1 MPPAQGIGQS
11 SVDGAPSGR
20 PKRRTVRV
28 VRGVRAVL
36 FRRYTLQEDMK
47 NNSPKVKIPA
57 SFRVQ
62 SRAQARVVART
73 GLALGVSTA
82 ALMPVAVA
90 QSGEAA
96 VLAPVQIVD
105 TVIDP
110 NPNAEPGVPYKAK
123 TSGDARHTRPLAET
137 PQTITVLTQ
146 QQLLD
151 TGRSDLRDIL
161 RAQPGITLGTGENGN
176 AFGDR
181 YIIRG
186 QEARS
191 DVFVDGLR
199 DPGMTVRE
207 SFAVEQL
214 EITKGPSSTFAG
226 RGATGGAVNAVT
238 KQATT
243 DVDFTKLSAGI
254 GSDSYRRLTAD
265 TNYVLTDTAAIRVN
279 LLHGYQDV
287 PDRAPA
293 DRERNGVA
301 LSFNLKPTDR
311 LDITADYYHLDAL
324 DKPDLGSWLVNGKP
338 QTGIPVY
345 AQSGDFLES
354 SVDTYTLRATYQV
367 NPAVRVTNLTRYGT
381 TDNGYV
387 ATSARATTTH
397 ATNPA
402 GVYDTV
408 ALGTHQG
415 WQQVEYFANQTNV
428 FVDQDIAGMKHEFIF
443 GLEYTDH
450 SVLNGVYSI
459 TNGSNCVTTGRSGDP
474 RNSACITDAS
484 GNYLSGLDSVLN
496 RQAVRGNADIDW
508 NVKTISL
515 SAMDTVDLNDEW
527 TAFAGLRHDRFD
539 YRTVTGSTTKTVWKL
554 EDGLWNGHL
563 GLTWKF
569 RPDANVY
576 LTYSTASDFNG
587 GESDVTSCDYGGI
600 CVPSTGPSGTL
611 STAERQ
617 ALFADS
623 GPELSENIELGTK
636 WNVNHGHMLA
646 TAALFQVTKSDVMEV
661 LNGATY
667 TDIGSINSGKYR
679 IRGVELSLV
688 GELTPKLSG
697 QVGLAVMNATWL
709 KSQDATRVGSGLS
722 NFPETSA
729 SVMLNYQATPKF
741 NFGGTLTYQGKKYS
755 GTPESPESLTIRVP
769 EYAVLDLFAS
779 YKLNRNASVRLN
791 IGNVT
796 DETYYLSAYRS
807 GAMLYLGDAR
817 SARLTLNYDF

>member
-1 MPPAQGIGQS
+1 
-11 SVDGAPSGR
+11 
-20 PKRRTVRV
+20 
-28 VRGVRAVL
+28 
-36 FRRYTLQEDMK
+36 MK
-47 NNSPKVKIPA
+47 NKTVKTQIPA

-62 SRAQARVVART
+62 TRTQTGAVART
-73 GLALGVSTA
+73 GLALGMSTA
-82 ALMPVAVA
+82 VLMPAAFA
-90 QSGEAA
+90 QSNETQQ
-96 VLAPVQIVD
+96 LAPV
-105 TVIDP
+105 TVVETAIDP

-123 TSGDARHTRPLAET
+123 TSGDERHTRPLAET

-146 QQLLD
+146 QQMLD

-226 RGATGGAVNAVT
+226 RGATGGAINAVT

-254 GSDSYRRLTAD
+254 GTDSYRRLSAD

-301 LSFNLKPTDR
+301 LSFNIKPTER
-311 LDITADYYHLDAL
+311 LDITADYYHLDAI

-338 QTGIPVY
+338 QTNIPVY

-354 SVDTYTLRATYQV
+354 TVDTYTVRAKYQV
-367 NPAVRVTNLTRYGT
+367 NPSVRITNLTRYGT

-397 ATNPA
+397 ATNPG

-408 ALGTHQG
+408 VLGTHQG
-415 WQQVEYFANQTNV
+415 WQEVEYFANQTNLYV
-428 FVDQDIAGMKHEFIF
+428 EQEIAGMKHEFIF
-443 GLEYTDH
+443 GLEFSDH
-450 SVLNGVYSI
+450 SVLNGQYTTS
-459 TNGSNCVTTGRSGDP
+459 NASNCVTSNRSGGP
-474 RNSACITDAS
+474 SNSGCIVDAS
-484 GNYLSGLDSVLN
+484 GNYVAGIDTVLN
-496 RQAVRGNADIDW
+496 RQVSRGESDIDW

-515 SAMDTVDLNDEW
+515 SAMDTVDLNDKW
-527 TAFAGLRHDRFD
+527 TLFGGLRYDRFD
-539 YRTVTGSTTKTVWKL
+539 YRNVAGTTTKTEWKL
-554 EDGLWNGHL
+554 EDGLWNGHF
-563 GLTWKF
+563 GLTYKF

-576 LTYSTASDFNG
+576 FTYSTASDFNG

-600 CVPSTGPSGTL
+600 CVPATGPGGTL

-617 ALFADS
+617 ALFAQS
-623 GPELSENIELGTK
+623 KPELSENIELGTK
-636 WNVNHGHMLA
+636 WNINNGRMLA
-646 TAALFQVTKSDVMEV
+646 TAAVFQVTKSDVMEV
-661 LNGATY
+661 LNGASY
-667 TDIGSINSGKYR
+667 TDIGAINSGKYR
-679 IRGVELSLV
+679 VRGVELSLA
-688 GELTPKLSG
+688 GEVMPKLTAQG
-697 QVGLAVMNATWL
+697 GVAFMNAKWL
-709 KSQDATRVGSGLS
+709 RSQDSTRVGNGLS
-722 NFPETSA
+722 NFPETTA
-729 SVMLNYQATPKF
+729 SVLLNYQATPKF
-741 NFGGTLTYQGKKYS
+741 SFGGNVTYQSKKFS
-755 GTPESPESLTIRVP
+755 GTPESPESLNIKVP
-769 EYAVLDLFAS
+769 EYTVLDLFAA
-779 YKLNRNASVRLN
+779 YKIDRNTSVRLN

-796 DETYYLSAYRS
+796 DETYYLAAYRS
-807 GAMLYLGDAR
+807 GAMLYMGDAR
-817 SARLTLNYDF
+817 NARLTLNYDF